1 MKPLM
6 GTRFVLG
13 WVKGVASASVVCA
26 AAKLG
31 GETGGND
38 WVAGEMG
45 KGVDY
50 SSSEFEIMMDWRW
63 MR

>member
-1 MKPLM
+1 MYDLHSTSCMKPLM

-45 KGVDY
+45 KG
-50 SSSEFEIMMDWRW
+50 S
-63 MR
+63 